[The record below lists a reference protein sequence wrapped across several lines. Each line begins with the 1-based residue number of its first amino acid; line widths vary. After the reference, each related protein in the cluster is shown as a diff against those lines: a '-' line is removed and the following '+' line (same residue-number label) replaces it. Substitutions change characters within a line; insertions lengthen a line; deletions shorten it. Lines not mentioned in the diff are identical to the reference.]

1 MEAGEKAGERL
12 WSAFWSPCSLP
23 SAFPFSSSLG
33 GWSVCLGPP
42 RVGGEGGEP
51 GVASSEVGVYGGRER
66 NNPESIRNGKAE
78 GSGLGVLIT
87 GIE

>member
-1 MEAGEKAGERL
+1 MVRVLESLQSPLCVPILLKFGRAECMPG
-12 WSAFWSPCSLP
+12 SASCRRGR
-23 SAFPFSSSLG
+23 G
-33 GWSVCLGPP
+33 GAW
-42 RVGGEGGEP
+42 EEP